1 MLGQYLFFTGA
12 VTTRQLLDAI
22 AWQRRQRPLVGRIA
36 AGWGI
41 LSEEAIREVL
51 VAQRPGERFCRA
63 AVRCGCMSP
72 FHRLAILGKQRSLHE
87 PFGSYFLRRG
97 ILRPAQLE
105 ALVDAARKHNLAN
118 PR

>member
-1 MLGQYLFFTGA
+1 
-12 VTTRQLLDAI
+12 
-22 AWQRRQRPLVGRIA
+22 
-36 AGWGI
+36 
-41 LSEEAIREVL
+41 
-51 VAQRPGERFCRA
+51 
-63 AVRCGCMSP
+63 MSP